1 MQDEKDYLRYLM
13 TKVDECHQNNDFQ
26 EEKIYQDCL
35 NKFRLMLN
43 HKKLAKLYK
52 KKLQKLNES
61 R

>member
-13 TKVDECHQNNDFQ
+13 AKVDECHQNNDFL

-43 HKKLAKLYK
+43 HKKLTKLYK